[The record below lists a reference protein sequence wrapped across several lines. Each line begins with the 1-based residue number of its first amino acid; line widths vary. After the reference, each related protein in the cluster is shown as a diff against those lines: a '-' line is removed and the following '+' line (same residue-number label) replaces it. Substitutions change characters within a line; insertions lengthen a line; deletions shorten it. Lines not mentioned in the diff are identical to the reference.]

1 MKTLKLFI
9 IVCFSILCSLTS
21 CSQEK
26 SNASIEIECFDSIPS
41 DIDGGCCTFYE
52 HPSKMQDN
60 NYIMVNDSASK
71 AYMMIN
77 HHFEEFTLVSYEN
90 DEYYYSNQK
99 FKLKVKVDSTQ
110 TESSESYK
118 MKGLLVLEDH
128 NKNKRE
134 INICGDCGW

>member
-1 MKTLKLFI
+1 
-9 IVCFSILCSLTS
+9 
-21 CSQEK
+21 
-26 SNASIEIECFDSIPS
+26 
-41 DIDGGCCTFYE
+41 
-52 HPSKMQDN
+52 
-60 NYIMVNDSASK
+60 MVNDMAST